1 MINFF
6 ISGFK
11 TPFGFIALT
20 GVHCLPYMAVIFI
33 SGFKTPLGFIAL
45 SGVHCL
51 PIWLYACDSN
61 FLSDLGLNL
70 WYQYSGTALLLIG
83 RLLALRVEVRH
94 NIQ

>member
-1 MINFF
+1 MIDFF

-11 TPFGFIALT
+11 TPFVFIDLT
-20 GVHCLPYMAVIFI
+20 GVHCLPDMAVFF

-45 SGVHCL
+45 TGVHCL

-61 FLSDLGLNL
+61 FLSYLGLNL
-70 WYQYSGTALLLIG
+70 WYQYTGTALLLIG